1 LFQGST
7 PGCGFANWP
16 TFGLVAAKW
25 TWRFD
30 FQQQYIGSGFLV
42 PHVVAWS
49 MLLGAILSWGIMWPH
64 LTVSGYLHALFATM
78 FFERLCTACPAI
90 NRCCCILL
98 LWVGPLQMHLKHT
111 HTHPLAP

>member
-1 LFQGST
+1 VLHRLFQGST

-16 TFGLVAAKW
+16 TFGLAAAKW

-49 MLLGAILSWGIMWPH
+49 MLFGAILSWGIIWP
-64 LTVSGYLHALFATM
+64 LLAVS
-78 FFERLCTACPAI
+78 
-90 NRCCCILL
+90 
-98 LWVGPLQMHLKHT
+98 
-111 HTHPLAP
+111 APYKL